1 MHHIKRQR
9 LSERKPF
16 ITACIAAWLSSIALL
31 LRGDKVGITVGF
43 FLIGLGILGCILI
56 MFIPLGKEKGD
67 LDYAIKKSRV
77 IWGLWFEGP
86 WKKEITREQNA
97 VLTVKE
103 TH

>member
-1 MHHIKRQR
+1 
-9 LSERKPF
+9 
-16 ITACIAAWLSSIALL
+16 
-31 LRGDKVGITVGF
+31 
-43 FLIGLGILGCILI
+43 